1 MRTALLFGA
10 AALIAG
16 SAAVADDSVRHPV
29 SASVRRA
36 SIRRLIVDIPAGE
49 ISVRNGSADRIAV
62 SGEVQR
68 NYDGDNERAK
78 QQRIVDDIGVEIF
91 VDNDD
96 ALIRRKFGSD
106 ADGWRARSWRT
117 SYHLTIEVPR
127 GVGVDLETK
136 YGEVTLEG
144 EFGNLNVDLRAGEIH
159 LRTPRASVHELNAS
173 VRIGEV
179 HTDFGEER
187 EDHEGILPGTT
198 HFINANGHSRVNVHT
213 TVGELHVTLTR

>member
-1 MRTALLFGA
+1 MRRALLLGA
-10 AALIAG
+10 AALLAA
-16 SAAVADDSVRHPV
+16 SAAVADDFVRHPV
-29 SASVRRA
+29 AASVRRG
-36 SIRRLIVDIPAGE
+36 SIRRVIVDVPAGE

-68 NYDGDNERAK
+68 NYNGDKERARE
-78 QQRIVDDIGVEIF
+78 QRIVNDIGVEIF

-96 ALIRRKFGSD
+96 ALVRRKFGSE
-106 ADGWRARSWRT
+106 ADSWRARTWHT
-117 SYHLTIEVPR
+117 NYHLTIEIPR
-127 GVGVDLETK
+127 GVGIDLETK

-144 EFGNLNVDLRAGEIH
+144 EFGNVNVDLRAGEIH
-159 LRTPRASVHELNAS
+159 LRTPRASVRELNAS

-179 HTDFGEER
+179 HTDFGEDR

-198 HFINANGHSRVNVHT
+198 HFINANGRSRVNVHT